1 MEMNG
6 HRHDLKLSIAPGES
20 GTYFALVGFYVSM
33 MMTIVHNENA
43 NSNNFS
49 DHPMYVPNQF
59 Y

>member
-6 HRHDLKLSIAPGES
+6 HCHGLKLIIAPGGS

-33 MMTIVHNENA
+33 MMTILHNENA

-49 DHPMYVPNQF
+49 GHPMYVP
-59 Y
+59 